1 MRKFQTGLFLF
12 LLGVCLSFGSLLISH
27 EIKFS
32 YSNLSLSAFSVSD
45 SPEYEFDSIP
55 IESCIIIANN
65 DTFVYPGQVIELG
78 VQTVPDYALVTS
90 KHIEYKVLTG
100 QEFST
105 IENSALIINFN
116 ARIGSEISII
126 ASIDG
131 KESDN
136 VLTFSVV
143 EIPVEE
149 IKILNPETSIIEGG
163 SLKLVTSI
171 LPENVS
177 SKELTYSIISGAQYA
192 SIWQDGI
199 IRVNNKLPS
208 GDLDIVVRVQSISN
222 EKVYVDKKISLYVP
236 TSSLVLSSNDFNPCI
251 GSSVELFPIYSLT
264 ASYSLPVYTIIE
276 GSEYVDSIIGN
287 SLKIKNN
294 INKNNPQIKLNCS
307 RDGCVSNVVTLNITI
322 PVEKINILSDKNIVK
337 QGETIKLNAI
347 LFPSN
352 ATNQNTI
359 FQIVSGVGAVI
370 SADGYLTVLKDS
382 NPNSVVKVIA
392 RSGDVVSDEYELL
405 ITEPDFL
412 LFSDKDTPAVD
423 SENGADVELSIIH
436 NIVNAEQPVYQI
448 VSGNEFG
455 AINGN
460 MLHIKSGL
468 KTLNPQIIVRA
479 KIGEYESNDLT
490 INIKIL
496 AERIVFNENCVD
508 EVEQK
513 KSYVFSTTILP
524 LNAALINA
532 DVNYT
537 LNVDNSVASISEHGV
552 LDVSENAPIGTII
565 TIIANGPDGVR
576 ATHDVIVRPVY
587 AEKISLYE
595 TKNRTVVRPGAVL
608 NFDAVFSGKNNISEC
623 VKQYSLR
630 IDGYPIASVNDKSVI
645 VNSIEQIEQK
655 NPHFTVVAVS
665 EQDNMTIMDTWDVEV
680 YIPVVDVVLTQNI
693 HEIEEGKTVLIS
705 DLFSSEIFPKNANT
719 DKIKYSIVNGNKYVK
734 LINNAEIIVSGN
746 LPYGNFTFDI
756 CASAEGIISN
766 SISFVMYVATESLEV
781 SVDNYNPMSL
791 ISSGDYVNIN
801 TIIDTRATPKTP
813 NIRAVYGADLIQNLT
828 ADGFEIK
835 SNLRIVDNLDKRIT
849 LEIERDGII
858 KSINVI
864 VYIPVEE
871 LSLVAHSVTR
881 GTGENLIDVVHGIND
896 DYCGF
901 KILSI
906 TDGCSLSIT
915 NPLKLMVPQYFSAGT
930 PIVVNYKSLD
940 LLGKEFTTTLYVD
953 ALSQTDLTKFTKY
966 FGCDSDGVLISQT
979 APQLASNRNVN
990 IELTY
995 QGESLSAYGL
1005 QIQDVSIINNSG
1017 EARLINNKINVRAG
1031 NNGKASLDVV
1041 AYVRDGSF
1049 GYGVELP
1056 QINIFNPV
1064 DFSALDLDVNMS
1076 EQGKIVVGDKVSIA
1090 GWNSGWTLNID
1101 DLACDNIEAGT
1112 LSSDYAFTD
1121 KTPCQNFA
1129 IIINLTNKQKYNG
1142 RNWEEIT
1149 KTDSVKQFNF
1159 TGIEYHDKNNK
1170 IIKRTWKKY
1179 IFGMKT
1185 EIILEGQLDWD
1196 YGAEQTQWVDESN
1209 NRYNIYRDT
1218 VWDNNTIKYYYYHS
1232 EKYSKSTDLILTPHF
1247 SSTYQEI
1254 NVLGS
1259 GEHTISR
1266 DWVRGDWYKIDLE
1279 LQLLKNIGLGE
1290 VGFEWKTYR
1299 KNGNS
1304 ETSTHVRLD
1313 YRYNDYGDNVGY
1325 YGDCTFDVCGK
1336 EQYKHENYYFG
1347 KSSDTLLQNGLWIRG
1362 CYIDDKKNTWK
1373 EGQILWIFG
1382 GHDVYGQYTIGY
1394 SYLTIYVSYEKEVER
1409 SESYMLPP
1417 LRPAVI

>member
-12 LLGVCLSFGSLLISH
+12 LLGVCLSFGGLLISH

-45 SPEYEFDSIP
+45 SPEYEFDNVP
-55 IESCIIIANN
+55 IESCIIVANN

-78 VQTVPDYALVTS
+78 VQTVPNYALVTT

-116 ARIGSEISII
+116 ADIGSEISIV

-163 SLKLVTSI
+163 SLKLVTSF
-171 LPENVS
+171 LPEDASNKGV
-177 SKELTYSIISGAQYA
+177 TYSIISGAQYA
-192 SIWQDGI
+192 SIWQDGVI
-199 IRVNNKLPS
+199 KVNNKLPS
-208 GDLDIVVRVQSISN
+208 GDLDIVVRVQSTSN
-222 EKVYVDKKISLYVP
+222 EKVYVDKKMSLYVP
-236 TSSLVLSSNDFNPCI
+236 TNSLVLSSNDFNPYM
-251 GSSVELFPIYSLT
+251 GSSVELSPIYSLT
-264 ASYSLPVYTIIE
+264 ASSCFPAYTIIE
-276 GSEYVDSIIGN
+276 GSEYVDSFIGN
-287 SLKIKNN
+287 SLKIKDN
-294 INKNNPQIKLNCS
+294 INETNPRIKLNCS
-307 RDGCVSNVVTLNITI
+307 RDGCVSNVITLNVTI
-322 PVEKINILSDKNIVK
+322 PVEEINILSDKNIVK
-337 QGETIKLNAI
+337 QGESIKLNAI
-347 LFPSN
+347 LLPSN

-412 LFSDKDTPAVD
+412 LFSDTDVPAVD

-436 NIVNAEQPVYQI
+436 NIANAEQPVYQI

-460 MLHIKSGL
+460 LLHVKSGL

-524 LNAALINA
+524 LNATLINA

-537 LNVDNSVASISEHGV
+537 LNVDNSIASISEHGV

-565 TIIANGPDGVR
+565 TVIANGPDGVR

-630 IDGYPIASVNDKSVI
+630 IDGHPIASVYDKTITINQVD
-645 VNSIEQIEQK
+645 QIEQL
-655 NPHFTVVAVS
+655 NPHFSVVAVS
-665 EQDNMTIMDTWDVEV
+665 EQGNVVLTDTWDIEV
-680 YIPVVDVVLTQNI
+680 YIPVTDIVLSQKI
-693 HEIEEGKTVLIS
+693 YEIEEGKTVLIS
-705 DLFSSEIFPKNANT
+705 DLLYAEIFPKNANT
-719 DKIKYSIVNGNKYVK
+719 DKVKYSIIDGNEYVK
-734 LINNAEIIVSGN
+734 IINNSEIWVSDN
-746 LPYGNFTFDI
+746 LPNGSLTFKI
-756 CASAEGIISN
+756 CAVAEGIVSN
-766 SISFVMYVATESLEV
+766 NISFIMYVATESLEV

-791 ISSGDYVNIN
+791 ILSGDYVKIN
-801 TIIDTRATPKTP
+801 TIIDDRATPKAP
-813 NIRAVYGADLIQNLT
+813 NIRVLHGSDLIQDLT
-828 ADGFEIK
+828 ADGFAIK
-835 SNLRIVDNLDKRIT
+835 PNLRVVDNLDKRIAI
-849 LEIERDGII
+849 EIERDGIV
-858 KSINVI
+858 KNVNVI
-864 VYIPVEE
+864 VYVPVEE

-881 GTGENLIDVVHGIND
+881 GTGENSVDVVYGLND

-901 KILSI
+901 EILSI
-906 TDGCSLSIT
+906 TDGCSLSMT

-966 FGCDSDGVLISQT
+966 FGYDSDGVLISQT
-979 APQLASNRNVN
+979 APQLASNRNAN

-1005 QIQDVSIINNSG
+1005 QIQDVSINNSG
-1017 EARLINNKINVRAG
+1017 EARLINNKINVKAG
-1031 NNGKASLDVV
+1031 NNGKASLDII
-1041 AYVRDGSF
+1041 AYVKDGTCV
-1049 GYGVELP
+1049 YGVELP

-1064 DFSALDLDVNMS
+1064 DFNALDLDITMS
-1076 EQGKIVVGDKVSIA
+1076 EQGKILVGDKVSII
-1090 GWNSGWTLNID
+1090 GWSSDWTLNMD
-1101 DLACDNIEAGT
+1101 DLVWNNIAAGT
-1112 LSSDYAFTD
+1112 LSNDHRITD
-1121 KTPCQNFA
+1121 KAPCQNFV
-1129 IIINLTNKQKYNG
+1129 IKINLTNKQKYNG
-1142 RNWEEIT
+1142 QDWEVLT
-1149 KTDSVKQFNF
+1149 KKDSVKQFKF
-1159 TGIEYHDKNNK
+1159 TGIEYRDETNK
-1170 IIKRTWKKY
+1170 VIKRTWKRY
-1179 IFGMKT
+1179 IDGVVT
-1185 EIILEGQLDWD
+1185 EIALEGQLCEKKDS
-1196 YGAEQTQWVDESN
+1196 AIQTQWIDETN
-1209 NRYNIYRDT
+1209 NQYNIYY
-1218 VWDNNTIKYYYYHS
+1218 NN
-1232 EKYSKSTDLILTPHF
+1232 KSN
-1247 SSTYQEI
+1247 STYSGIYYEDEDL
-1254 NVLGS
+1254 VLIAHMS
-1259 GEHTISR
+1259 SLNETIVLIETLHGASNTDR
-1266 DWVRGDWYKIDLE
+1266 LIGPDWYRGEWKKINLE
-1279 LQLLKNIGLGE
+1279 LQLLKNLGYTD
-1290 VGFEWKTYR
+1290 VRFYCHSYCTGY
-1299 KNGNS
+1299 
-1304 ETSTHVRLD
+1304 ETDTQAHVRID
-1313 YRYNDYGDNVGY
+1313 YRYYDYGDNLGF
-1325 YGDCTFDVCGK
+1325 YGERTDVAKFHSTRGVPSLVF
-1336 EQYKHENYYFG
+1336 EQ
-1347 KSSDTLLQNGLWIRG
+1347 SIDTLLQKGLWIRG
-1362 CYIDDKKNTWK
+1362 CYIEESKKK
-1373 EGQILWIFG
+1373 VGAFLGFIG
-1382 GHDVYGQYTIGY
+1382 GHNATY
-1394 SYLTIYVSYEKEVER
+1394 SLTGGSYVELSVKRGGV
-1409 SESYMLPP
+1409 
-1417 LRPAVI
+1417 